1 MRLKGSIPWKIKLV
15 LSVLKNKKPNEAKC
29 FVYLKRFLERL
40 RSTWRLLSHGSALP
54 WNLPGVIESKLRV
67 LQRVRQVNGEIL
79 FKVPNC
85 TSWYLSEKTYFFLE
99 AYSFSMILSVY
110 MCVQYNCGFSIIFSH
125 EQDYIFLE
133 DRDNLL
139 SGFHAPCVA

>member
-1 MRLKGSIPWKIKLV
+1 MRLKGSVPWKIKLV

-54 WNLPGVIESKLRV
+54 WNLQGVIESKLRV
-67 LQRVRQVNGEIL
+67 LQKVRRVNGEIL
-79 FKVPNC
+79 FKVSNC
-85 TSWYLSEKTYFFLE
+85 TSWYLSRKLFFLKLIR
-99 AYSFSMILSVY
+99 FLILSAY
-110 MCVQYNCGFSIIFSH
+110 MCVQYNCGFSVIFSH
-125 EQDYIFLE
+125 QQDYIFLE